1 VGIGD
6 TEIGSWLFLKNWR
19 GSGPSVP
26 RRRPAAPA
34 RRAAHGV

>member
-6 TEIGSWLFLKNWR
+6 TEIGSWHSDRRGR
-19 GSGPSVP
+19 GSAPGAP
-26 RRRPAAPA
+26 RGRPAAPA